1 MRCPSELRNT
11 EPVRCV
17 SLQAFLDVSELKTY
31 VVKGVVLGAEDG
43 VVGKQNRRE
52 EIELRRGKPSQTEFQ
67 GAGLERL
74 R

>member
-11 EPVRCV
+11 ELVRCV
-17 SLQAFLDVSELKTY
+17 SLQTFLDVSELNTY
-31 VVKGVVLGAEDG
+31 FVKGVVRGTEDG

-52 EIELRRGKPSQTEFQ
+52 EIELRRRKLSQTEFQ

-74 R
+74 G